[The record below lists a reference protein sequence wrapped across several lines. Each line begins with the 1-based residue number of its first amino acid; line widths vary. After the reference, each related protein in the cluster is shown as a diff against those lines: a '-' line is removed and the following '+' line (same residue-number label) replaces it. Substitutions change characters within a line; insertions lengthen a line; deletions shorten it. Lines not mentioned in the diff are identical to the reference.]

1 MPSSFASLPSRCP
14 SHTTLYHRHVCICI
28 VSLANCKNAMRV
40 AHTELNVPLIL
51 TPDDL
56 CHKNLDERSAMTYLS
71 YFMKQSSEQS
81 SIHESK
87 LKSLK
92 PIPSPRATVHESNTE
107 VPVRQTVEE
116 IGALLAKK
124 LPFGQNI
131 PKPSNEPNLP
141 VQPAVQKPF
150 VQNAW
155 SNSQPVAT
163 ESASTTSNGRNQ
175 SQKMV
180 NIQRVTARGKGLKFV
195 AVKRP
200 ATFTIN
206 APSFEQDDLSVIVTA
221 PSGRE
226 IPTRMDTIRSSYGQ
240 NSYEV
245 EYITPEVGEHVIEVL
260 ALGKPIAGNPFH
272 SSGYDAAKIKV
283 GPMPSGLVSK
293 SVEFESKR
301 GCNNRAKIEDLC

>member
-1 MPSSFASLPSRCP
+1 
-14 SHTTLYHRHVCICI
+14 
-28 VSLANCKNAMRV
+28 
-40 AHTELNVPLIL
+40 
-51 TPDDL
+51 
-56 CHKNLDERSAMTYLS
+56 MTYLS
-71 YFMKQSSEQS
+71 YFMKQSCGQA

-92 PIPSPRATVHESNTE
+92 PIPSPRATVHESNTD

-124 LPFGQNI
+124 LPFGPNI
-131 PKPSNEPNLP
+131 GQKPSVEATEDILP
-141 VQPAVQKPF
+141 IQQVVKKQF
-150 VQNAW
+150 VQSTWA
-155 SNSQPVAT
+155 PVVA
-163 ESASTTSNGRNQ
+163 ESASATANNGRTQ
-175 SQKMV
+175 SQKLM

-195 AVKRP
+195 GVKRP

-245 EYITPEVGEHVIEVL
+245 EYITPEVGEHVIEIL
-260 ALGKPIAGNPFH
+260 ALGKPITGNPFH

-293 SVEFESKR
+293 SVEFESR
-301 GCNNRAKIEDLC
+301 CPL